1 MGINA
6 INSINAFQKPFG
18 MNVHSAGAFQPSNSV
33 SIFGGQNQNNNQK
46 SAPIDFNSSIFGQI
60 DNIKSASGLN
70 PFSKVNEASKVSG
83 ISPVNAKQNYM
94 NGLAPSDN
102 LQNVYAGML
111 NGKANILNQ
120 IAIA

>member
-1 MGINA
+1 MGIGS

-18 MNVHSAGAFQPSNSV
+18 TNVYSGSSVNSSNSV
-33 SIFGGQNQNNNQK
+33 SIFGQNSNRNNQNT
-46 SAPIDFNSSIFGQI
+46 SSVDFNSSIFNKI
-60 DNIKSASGLN
+60 DFNPSSGLN
-70 PFSKVNEASKVSG
+70 PFSSVNSTSSVSG
-83 ISPVNAKQNYM
+83 VSPVNAKQNYM

-102 LQNVYAGML
+102 LQNVYAGQL